1 MRITIDLSENDLD
14 HFRQAMKRAKE
25 AAKDLAPEQIASAA
39 RQLLADSQDVE
50 LPEFIAARLAKLDTM
65 INMATDTS
73 WGISDGERRE
83 ILSALTYFADPQ
95 DAIPDDVPVLGFLD
109 DAIMIELVVE
119 ELKHEL
125 DAYEDFLAFRA
136 QAAEE
141 SGVEFA
147 GGLNRQDWLQSRQE
161 ELLDRMRR
169 RRGRDSGGYGGGRSG
184 GGFSLF
190 SVR

>member
-1 MRITIDLSENDLD
+1 MRIIIDLSETDLD
-14 HFRQAMKRAKE
+14 HFRDAMTRAKD
-25 AAKDLAPEQIASAA
+25 AAKDLAPEQIAAAA
-39 RQLLADSQDVE
+39 RQLLADTEGKE
-50 LPEFIAARLAKLDTM
+50 LPEFIAARLAKLETM
-65 INMATDTS
+65 INMATDQS
-73 WGISDGERRE
+73 WGISDDERRE
-83 ILSALTYFADPQ
+83 ILSALTYFADPN

-125 DAYEDFLAFRA
+125 DAYEDFLAFRSR
-136 QAAEE
+136 AAEE

-147 GGLNRQDWLQSRQE
+147 GGLNRQDWLEQRQE

-169 RRGRDSGGYGGGRSG
+169 RRGRDAGSYGSNRS
-184 GGFSLF
+184 FSIF

>member
-25 AAKDLAPEQIASAA
+25 AAKDLAPDQIASAA
-39 RQLLADSQDVE
+39 RQLLADSADVQ
-50 LPEFIAARLAKLDTM
+50 LPEFISARLAKLDTM
-65 INMATDTS
+65 INMATDQS
-73 WGISDGERRE
+73 WGISDDERKE
-83 ILSALTYFADPQ
+83 ILSALTYFADPN
-95 DAIPDDVPVLGFLD
+95 DAIPDDIPVLGFLD

-125 DAYEDFLAFRA
+125 DAYEDFRAFRN

-147 GGLNRQDWLQSRQE
+147 GGLNRQDWLDQRQR
-161 ELLDRMRR
+161 ELLDRMRS
-169 RRGRDSGGYGGGRSG
+169 RRGRDRGGYGGSRGY
-184 GGFSLF
+184 SLF
-190 SVR
+190 SAR

>member
-119 ELKHEL
+119 ELKH
-125 DAYEDFLAFRA
+125 
-136 QAAEE
+136 
-141 SGVEFA
+141 
-147 GGLNRQDWLQSRQE
+147 
-161 ELLDRMRR
+161 
-169 RRGRDSGGYGGGRSG
+169 
-184 GGFSLF
+184 
-190 SVR
+190 

>member
-1 MRITIDLSENDLD
+1 MLISINLSEKDLD
-14 HFRQAMKRAKE
+14 HFRNAMKRAKE
-25 AAKDLAPEQIASAA
+25 AATDLTPEQIAAAA
-39 RQLLADSQDVE
+39 RQLLADTEGKE
-50 LPEFIAARLAKLDTM
+50 LPEFISDRLAKLETM
-65 INMATDTS
+65 INMGTDES
-73 WGISDGERRE
+73 WGISDAERRE
-83 ILSALTYFADPQ
+83 ILSALTYFADPN

-147 GGLNRQDWLQSRQE
+147 GELNRQDWLEKRQE
-161 ELLDRMRR
+161 ELLERMRR
-169 RRGRDSGGYGGGRSG
+169 RRGRDSSGGYGSGR
-184 GGFSLF
+184 GFSLF